1 MDNPEQTK
9 RGRGRPGTYTNA
21 SERAKAWR
29 QKQKD
34 LIAQA
39 QKPTEPVVVERVVE
53 VERLVEKIVRIPVS
67 SASTKGTLKQPD
79 AEKLFPIL
87 RTRFNGFKGE
97 ENARRFRTNAAR
109 AATSA
114 RDIISLVQDC
124 GAVVPEIER
133 EFLQAAALFFDRLNG
148 VFATAQV
155 NAKAKKEKIEQ
166 EYKAKQEAEIK
177 AKILDT
183 FGTSPNPASVLA
195 MAEDLLMFDKAAHD
209 YLAAKYHVDKAN
221 VFIQRDYE
229 LRDAIRKQDALTAA
243 RHLAE
248 VRIEIDERGRHWKRH
263 DENCYAAGW
272 QDFMEYRANELKN
285 PPGQKLDSI

>member
-1 MDNPEQTK
+1 MDNQVQPK
-9 RGRGRPGTYTNA
+9 RGRGRPGTYANA

-39 QKPTEPVVVERVVE
+39 QKPADPVIVEKVVE
-53 VERLVEKIVRIPVS
+53 VERVVEKIVRIPVAAPVS
-67 SASTKGTLKQPD
+67 SRRPSKQPD

-97 ENARRFRTNAAR
+97 ENAKRFRTNAAR

-114 RDIISLVQDC
+114 RDIISLVQDG

-133 EFLQAAALFFDRLNG
+133 EFLQTAAFFFDRLNG
-148 VFATAQV
+148 VFASAQV
-155 NAKAKKEKIEQ
+155 NAKAKKAKAER
-166 EYKAKQEAEIK
+166 EYKAKQEADIK

-183 FGTSPNPASVLA
+183 FGPTPDPESVLA
-195 MAEDLLMFDKAAHD
+195 MAEDLLVFDKAAHD
-209 YLAAKYHVDKAN
+209 YLTAKHHVDKAH
-221 VFIQRDYE
+221 VFVQRHYE
-229 LRDAIRKQDALTAA
+229 LRNAIRNQDPLKAA

-248 VRIEIDERGRHWKRH
+248 VRIEIDEHGRHWKQS
-263 DENCYAAGW
+263 DENSYAAGW
-272 QDFMEYRANELKN
+272 QDFIEYRANANK
-285 PPGQKLDSI
+285 